1 MADQHPRFFNRELS
15 WLDFN
20 NRVLEEAR
28 DPSTPLLERLK
39 FLAITASNLDEFFM
53 VRVGGLQQLIR
64 QGSKNPDPSGL
75 SPVRQLAL
83 ISERVRRMT
92 ADQYACLLDIESGL
106 ATHGIRRLSPDQL
119 TPEQIQQLKT
129 IFYQEIFPLLTPL
142 AASAPASFPPLPPL
156 SLCILIRLRTAGP
169 RKTTRFAIVPLPR
182 NLNRIINLTSNNG
195 TACIMTEN
203 AIRMH
208 LEIFFPDEQIV
219 EATPFRITR
228 NADLAIREDLAGDLL
243 GNMRQILTQRRES
256 DCVRLE
262 IAANA
267 SDEARRFLQRSLR
280 LNSQDIQ
287 DIHEPIGL
295 TAFFNLGLSFGD
307 NSLRAPVWEP
317 IPSRQA
323 PAGESL
329 FSLLSRQD
337 ILLCHPFES
346 FEPVE
351 RLVAQAA
358 DDPDVLAI
366 KQILYRTSPD
376 SPIVASLVRAA
387 KQGKQVTVIV
397 ELKARF
403 DEARNINRA
412 EELEQA
418 GAQVIY
424 GIKGLKTH
432 AKLCM
437 IIRRETGG
445 IRRYLHF
452 GTGNYNEITARL
464 YTDIS
469 FMTGNEDLAAD
480 ASLFFN
486 TITGYAQ
493 PSKYRAIEA
502 APIGLR
508 DHLLNLIENET
519 ARASQGQKAV
529 IMAKLNALVD
539 PPLIEALYAASKA
552 GVIIRLNVRGTCAL
566 RPGVPGLSETIS
578 VVSIVDRFLEHS
590 RILYFHHG
598 GEPRVFITSADWM
611 PRNLDRR
618 IELLIPVES
627 DPARKR
633 LISILE
639 TCLADTAK
647 GRQLHPDGRYG
658 RSKPKP
664 GSKPVR
670 SQEKLYRSFLD
681 QAKSSTRQ
689 VTIFNPHR
697 PGTR

>member
-1 MADQHPRFFNRELS
+1 MNRCFPS
-15 WLDFN
+15 SP
-20 NRVLEEAR
+20 AR
-28 DPSTPLLERLK
+28 
-39 FLAITASNLDEFFM
+39 
-53 VRVGGLQQLIR
+53 
-64 QGSKNPDPSGL
+64 
-75 SPVRQLAL
+75 
-83 ISERVRRMT
+83 
-92 ADQYACLLDIESGL
+92 
-106 ATHGIRRLSPDQL
+106 
-119 TPEQIQQLKT
+119 
-129 IFYQEIFPLLTPL
+129 
-142 AASAPASFPPLPPL
+142 
-156 SLCILIRLRTAGP
+156 
-169 RKTTRFAIVPLPR
+169 
-182 NLNRIINLTSNNG
+182 
-195 TACIMTEN
+195 
-203 AIRMH
+203 
-208 LEIFFPDEQIV
+208 
-219 EATPFRITR
+219 
-228 NADLAIREDLAGDLL
+228 
-243 GNMRQILTQRRES
+243 
-256 DCVRLE
+256 
-262 IAANA
+262 
-267 SDEARRFLQRSLR
+267 
-280 LNSQDIQ
+280 
-287 DIHEPIGL
+287 
-295 TAFFNLGLSFGD
+295 
-307 NSLRAPVWEP
+307 
-317 IPSRQA
+317 
-323 PAGESL
+323 
-329 FSLLSRQD
+329 

-351 RLVAQAA
+351 RLIAQAA

-366 KQILYRTSPD
+366 KQILYRTSPE

-403 DEARNINRA
+403 DEARNINWA

-452 GTGNYNEITARL
+452 GTGNFNEITARL
-464 YTDIS
+464 YTDVS
-469 FMTGNEDLAAD
+469 FMTCNEDLAAD

-519 ARASQGQKAV
+519 ARASQGQKAL
-529 IMAKLNALVD
+529 IMAKMNALVD

-552 GVIIRLNVRGTCAL
+552 GVVIKLNVRGTCAL
-566 RPGVPGLSETIS
+566 RPGVPGLSENIS
-578 VVSIVDRFLEHS
+578 VISIVDRFLEHS

-618 IELLIPVES
+618 IELLIPIDSE
-627 DPARKR
+627 PARKR

-647 GRQLHPDGRYG
+647 GRQLQPNGRYA
-658 RSKPKP
+658 RSTPP
-664 GSKPVR
+664 LGSQPVR
-670 SQEKLYRSFLD
+670 SQEKLYRYFRD
-681 QAKSSTRQ
+681 QSKSSNRQ
-689 VTIFNPHR
+689 TTIFHPHR
-697 PGTR
+697 PGPHSVE